1 MMAARIPTPSPQNRE
16 TELGNRASR
25 YRRPCSSPQTPKS
38 APCGAGA
45 KSPSPLWEGVRGKGI
60 ALAAFTAAFL
70 CLAALPALA
79 GPAET
84 PQPAAASGDEIERFC
99 SNIADAA
106 RDRRYALQRQQLL
119 DLQAD
124 IDKRMKLLDQ
134 KRSEYEDWLKRRDD
148 FAAKATEGVVE
159 IYSKMKPDGAA
170 PQLTDL
176 PPELAAAILMKL
188 DPRQSSLILAEMDAK
203 AAAKLTRIMAAA
215 ARKTDPS

>member
-1 MMAARIPTPSPQNRE
+1 MFA
-16 TELGNRASR
+16 LL
-25 YRRPCSSPQTPKS
+25 RPPAPKHNV
-38 APCGAGA
+38 G
-45 KSPSPLWEGVRGKGI
+45 
-60 ALAAFTAAFL
+60 LAAFAALQL
-70 CLAALPALA
+70 CLVALPSLA

-84 PQPAAASGDEIERFC
+84 PQPAAAASDEIERFC

-119 DLQAD
+119 GLQAD
-124 IDKRMKLLDQ
+124 IDKRMKLLEQ
-134 KRSEYEDWLKRRDD
+134 KRAEYEDWLKRRDD
-148 FAAKATEGVVE
+148 FVAKATDGVVE

-188 DPRQSSLILAEMDAK
+188 DPRQSSLILSEMDAK

>member
-1 MMAARIPTPSPQNRE
+1 MTAALLPSYDAATAEGSRN
-16 TELGNRASR
+16 LGF
-25 YRRPCSSPQTPKS
+25 
-38 APCGAGA
+38 
-45 KSPSPLWEGVRGKGI
+45 GVFA
-60 ALAAFTAAFL
+60 ALAFCLLAFPAF
-70 CLAALPALA
+70 A

-84 PQPAAASGDEIERFC
+84 VQASVSGDEIERFC
-99 SNIADAA
+99 TNIADPA
-106 RDRRYALQRQQLL
+106 RDRRYALQRQQLV

-124 IDKRMKLLDQ
+124 IDRRMKLLEQ
-134 KRSEYEDWLKRRDD
+134 KRAEYEDWLKRRND
-148 FAAKATEGVVE
+148 FADKATDGVVE

-188 DPRQSSLILAEMDAK
+188 DPRQSSLILSEMDAK

>member
-1 MMAARIPTPSPQNRE
+1 VAAP
-16 TELGNRASR
+16 
-25 YRRPCSSPQTPKS
+25 
-38 APCGAGA
+38 
-45 KSPSPLWEGVRGKGI
+45 
-60 ALAAFTAAFL
+60 
-70 CLAALPALA
+70 
-79 GPAET
+79 
-84 PQPAAASGDEIERFC
+84 SGDEIQRFC

-124 IDKRMKLLDQ
+124 IDKRIKQLEQ
-134 KRSEYEDWLKRRDD
+134 KRADYQDWLKRRDD
-148 FAAKATEGVVE
+148 FVAKAADGVVD

-188 DPRQSSLILAEMDAK
+188 DPRQSGLILTEMDPK

-215 ARKTDPS
+215 ARKADPS